1 MVYKYIVHGSTW
13 CFPGLLLD
21 PKVGVLWN
29 DGTTWTLRA
38 FAANAQGFFW
48 MNKELYFLGVVLRY
62 LRWSFYGLQSQQ
74 ECLGLFLRCFL
85 LRIAIPT
92 SLFGFVLKARFCMDY
107 NNPLRILPGDSSPL
121 NHYHLGVNT
130 FGSLSPSIMTEQ
142 IQVFGTNKLVYQNG
156 GKMNV

>member
-1 MVYKYIVHGSTW
+1 MDEQRAVFFGC
-13 CFPGLLLD
+13 CF
-21 PKVGVLWN
+21 KVFKVIFLRITIPTRVL
-29 DGTTWTLRA
+29 
-38 FAANAQGFFW
+38 GFVFI
-48 MNKELYFLGVVLRY
+48 
-62 LRWSFYGLQSQQ
+62 
-74 ECLGLFLRCFL
+74 LFLRCFL

-142 IQVFGTNKLVYQNG
+142 IQVFGTKKMVYQNG